1 MRSSESSERVP
12 IAVASRSMHGLG
24 GRLARVPRLGGVR
37 TFAACHVCAMM
48 RSLAPVRPWLR
59 RGRASLLFVSLLASG
74 ASAAV
79 PDPADSASAAC
90 LISILD
96 QLGWRVAS
104 TVAAQPQFSPGMPCE
119 RGSLAEAQAHGDLQ
133 VALPATWGEAQ
144 RRQALR
150 NLLETSATQCGY
162 FLRLGAATE
171 RAVARLQGNPG
182 YRFSA
187 LQLGWIG
194 FGLRGARAQ
203 GWQGFRSFGRGY
215 RPLQGNARAVD
226 AFYSGQV
233 RSECGVG
240 RQIAQLAAQRE
251 LYGDAGFDRAF
262 SADELSIGTFLTL
275 HRTDSILLGAHAG
288 SFFADGKAEK
298 TAQRGRAA
306 FLGAPGYLVHVFEPR
321 YLDDIN
327 NQAENFVVVAVSA
340 DAAQAL
346 RQHGGFAYYDRSN
359 RRIWELAQALRGA
372 GRARFERLLWTRD
385 ARLRGA
391 LSPPQRQVLAQ
402 LDALLDDPFY
412 RGFDVYVH
420 PRGVK
425 PIGYHVARLLDRNP
439 RTPFAIEL
447 TLHNLHTT
455 LYHRWREQQLQ
466 GCAQASSARVAE

>member
-1 MRSSESSERVP
+1 M
-12 IAVASRSMHGLG
+12 
-24 GRLARVPRLGGVR
+24 
-37 TFAACHVCAMM
+37 
-48 RSLAPVRPWLR
+48 
-59 RGRASLLFVSLLASG
+59 
-74 ASAAV
+74 
-79 PDPADSASAAC
+79 
-90 LISILD
+90 
-96 QLGWRVAS
+96 
-104 TVAAQPQFSPGMPCE
+104 
-119 RGSLAEAQAHGDLQ
+119 
-133 VALPATWGEAQ
+133 
-144 RRQALR
+144 
-150 NLLETSATQCGY
+150 
-162 FLRLGAATE
+162 
-171 RAVARLQGNPG
+171 
-182 YRFSA
+182 
-187 LQLGWIG
+187 
-194 FGLRGARAQ
+194 
-203 GWQGFRSFGRGY
+203 
-215 RPLQGNARAVD
+215 
-226 AFYSGQV
+226 
-233 RSECGVG
+233 
-240 RQIAQLAAQRE
+240 
-251 LYGDAGFDRAF
+251 
-262 SADELSIGTFLTL
+262 
-275 HRTDSILLGAHAG
+275 
-288 SFFADGKAEK
+288 
-298 TAQRGRAA
+298 
-306 FLGAPGYLVHVFEPR
+306 HVFEPR

-359 RRIWELAQALRGA
+359 RRIWELAKALRGA